1 MTNVL
6 RRIKKGNQTFVKFN
20 FAEAEE
26 YLKKIKNRQ
35 INSIIREEVDQFYNT
50 NSNNKNLN
58 KEKENSVKDN
68 KENKDNLSS
77 MDMND
82 DNFQDDISISL
93 DSNFMGDKIKNEE
106 DKDKEKD
113 KMDLSFDDIDKNLN
127 NNLDNSL
134 GGLNNTIKY
143 LFTILF

>member
-82 DNFQDDISISL
+82 DNFQDDMSISV
-93 DSNFMGDKIKNEE
+93 DSNFVGENVKDKGN
-106 DKDKEKD
+106 DKDKD

-143 LFTILF
+143 LFAILFY